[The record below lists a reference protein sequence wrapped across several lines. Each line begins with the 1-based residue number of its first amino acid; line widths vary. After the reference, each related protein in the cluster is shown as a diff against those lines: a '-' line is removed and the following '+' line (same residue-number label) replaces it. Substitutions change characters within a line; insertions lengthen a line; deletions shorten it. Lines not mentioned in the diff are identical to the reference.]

1 VRGLTF
7 LSCVR
12 ASRYRSAD
20 DILTDPVLRL
30 AYDHYGGEGVDL
42 IRRIRTQRE
51 QQNRKAAA
59 AAVDGLDEEG
69 DESDDDED
77 DDEDESNLYERLE
90 RLLSTNPLQAREEF
104 LQFIEQ
110 HEYHQRLVE
119 ENQVHLSCSLEFP
132 PVIDLKNLFFDG
144 RDYLKMID
152 SNLSLQSHG
161 LSPEEKAYVK
171 DQIKQERG
179 LVDYQINRIRD
190 SQKAEVGF
198 TLSSV
203 QQPMTNAITGETPL
217 QPKWSMTMGGSTN
230 RVYPDVQ
237 KIVLLAGKKEK
248 EQDHPASVFV
258 NMLFQPV
265 PDSQIY
271 ATANM
276 SNDKSNQVR
285 IVLMMTSVA
294 NTLDSPPRSLH
305 FIA

>member
-1 VRGLTF
+1 MNLVRALWSHF
-7 LSCVR
+7 LSC
-12 ASRYRSAD
+12 ASSAD

-42 IRRIRTQRE
+42 IRRIRRQRE

-59 AAVDGLDEEG
+59 ADLEGEESDEE
-69 DESDDDED
+69 
-77 DDEDESNLYERLE
+77 DEDESNLYERLE
-90 RLLSTNPLQAREEF
+90 RLMSTNPVQAREE
-104 LQFIEQ
+104 LQQFIEQ
-110 HEYHQRLVE
+110 YEYHQRLVE
-119 ENQVHLSCSLEFP
+119 ENQVHLSCSMEFP

-144 RDYLKMID
+144 RDYLKMVESSRSI
-152 SNLSLQSHG
+152 QTHG
-161 LSPEEKAYVK
+161 LSPEERAYVK
-171 DQIKQERG
+171 DRIKQERG

-203 QQPMTNAITGETPL
+203 QQPTSNAMTGETPV
-217 QPKWSMTMGGSTN
+217 PKWSMTMGGSSH

-248 EQDHPASVFV
+248 DQEHPSSLFV

-276 SNDKSNQVR
+276 SNDQANQVR
-285 IVLMMTSVA
+285 I
-294 NTLDSPPRSLH
+294 
-305 FIA
+305 I